1 MTDTQ
6 FQIIMDRLDVLE
18 DAVSLSNNPARSL
31 DIKGKALML
40 RKAVATGDKVK
51 IKEAKRLINAK

>member
-6 FQIIMDRLDVLE
+6 FQAIMNRLDMLE